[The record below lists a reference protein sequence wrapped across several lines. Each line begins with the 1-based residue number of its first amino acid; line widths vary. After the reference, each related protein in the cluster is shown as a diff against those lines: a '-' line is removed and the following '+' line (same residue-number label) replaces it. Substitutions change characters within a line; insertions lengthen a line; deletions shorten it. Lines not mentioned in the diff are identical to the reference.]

1 VTPIDAP
8 ANTTFL
14 VVGPDPKLRR
24 ESEAALAGIADAHAV
39 LHHVADF
46 RRGVEAARSRHPALV
61 LVEMTGDF
69 RALEAF
75 AEEMAAASPGTAVAA
90 VFSPDVFGPD
100 VSEGAI
106 IIEAIRAGVQDF
118 LRRPLSS
125 ADLGRL
131 IDRLVRRSG
140 RAPRP
145 LGKTIFFVGNK
156 GGVGKSTV
164 AVNVACGLAV
174 KHPEKVLLVDAS
186 LQMGVCATMLDL
198 KPTATMTDAYHE
210 RDRLDETLLRQLATP
225 HACGLHLLAAP
236 ADAIEAA
243 YIDDEI
249 MSRILTL
256 GRRSYD
262 YVIVDSFPLLDRVMM
277 AVLDLSDRAYV
288 VLESVVPTLLGGA
301 KLLRL
306 FDDLGIPPER
316 IGVVLNRYMNFAGN
330 LRPADVA
337 RLLGRPVDYVV
348 PYKKDVIIAANV
360 GRPSILRTSRF
371 FGFGR
376 AITRL
381 IHDVSE
387 VSPASRNG
395 RGSTEPMTNGMPHEG
410 EPTD

>member
-1 VTPIDAP
+1 VLPTS
-8 ANTTFL
+8 TFL

-24 ESEAALAGIADAHAV
+24 ESEAALAGIADAYAV
-39 LHHVADF
+39 IHHVDDF
-46 RRGVEAARSRHPALV
+46 RRGVEAARSRQPALV

-69 RALEAF
+69 RALQAF
-75 AEEMAAASPGTAVAA
+75 AEEMAAASPGTVVVA
-90 VFSPDVFGPD
+90 VFSPNVFGPD
-100 VSEGAI
+100 VSEGAVL
-106 IIEAIRAGVQDF
+106 IEAIRAGVRDF

-125 ADLGRL
+125 ADLGQL
-131 IDRLVRRSG
+131 IDRLVRRSV
-140 RAPRP
+140 RTSRP

-156 GGVGKSTV
+156 GGVGKSTI
-164 AVNVACGLAV
+164 AVNVACGLAA
-174 KHPEKVLLVDAS
+174 KHPERVLLVDAS

-225 HACGLHLLAAP
+225 HPCGLHLLAAP

-256 GRRSYD
+256 ARRSYD
-262 YVIVDSFPLLDRVMM
+262 YVVVDSFPLLDRVMM
-277 AVLDLSDRAYV
+277 AVLDLSDRAYL

-306 FDDLGIPPER
+306 FDDLGIPPDR
-316 IGVVLNRYMNFAGN
+316 IGIVLNRYINFAGN
-330 LRPADVA
+330 LKPADVA
-337 RLLGRPVDYVV
+337 GLLGRPVDYVV
-348 PYKKDVIIAANV
+348 PYKKDVVIAANI
-360 GRPSILRTSRF
+360 GRPSILRTSRY

-376 AITRL
+376 AVTRL

-387 VSPASRNG
+387 VSPALRNG
-395 RGSTEPMTNGMPHEG
+395 HVSPGAMANGVPHED
-410 EPTD
+410 ESTD